1 MSAHVRRPARSAS
14 PEAAGRRS
22 ALALAAAAALLL
34 WLAASCAPPPP
45 GGIESLET
53 LARRGAERRE
63 RSLSALETRLVLRLG
78 GRATGRL
85 PAVSVLAR
93 LAAPDRVRLQ
103 ARWILGLLLDAAVRG
118 DTLLAWVPTERLGV
132 RVPDLADSLGVRE
145 PARFLGRA
153 LAASWQAPHEA
164 WKAATLDSSGVR
176 LEWREGE
183 ESWALVLDRSGR
195 PRKLELAR
203 GGRTLSVGYPQW
215 HGAGLAAWPGRIEV
229 RDGAGWVSARLDIED
244 AHRAKRARSSWFAVT
259 MPADVAPLELDD
271 LRRVLSKGRGLR

>member
-1 MSAHVRRPARSAS
+1 SAIFQQPARAAS
-14 PEAAGRRS
+14 RQGPRRRAS
-22 ALALAAAAALLL
+22 QAVGVTAALLA

-45 GGIESLET
+45 GSIESLET

-118 DTLLAWVPTERLGV
+118 DTLLAWVPTERMGV

-153 LAASWQAPHEA
+153 L
-164 WKAATLDSSGVR
+164 
-176 LEWREGE
+176 
-183 ESWALVLDRSGR
+183 
-195 PRKLELAR
+195 
-203 GGRTLSVGYPQW
+203 
-215 HGAGLAAWPGRIEV
+215 
-229 RDGAGWVSARLDIED
+229 
-244 AHRAKRARSSWFAVT
+244 
-259 MPADVAPLELDD
+259 
-271 LRRVLSKGRGLR
+271 